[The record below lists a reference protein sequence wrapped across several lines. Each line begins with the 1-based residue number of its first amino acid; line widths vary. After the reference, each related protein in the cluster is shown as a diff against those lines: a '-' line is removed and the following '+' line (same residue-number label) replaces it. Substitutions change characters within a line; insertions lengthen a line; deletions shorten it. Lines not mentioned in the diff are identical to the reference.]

1 MNSNQPF
8 SNQQEKWNDQE
19 TPRAG
24 LGSHDGAMADP
35 ELEPVLRDFRSSV
48 YAWSEAVYQRPR
60 LVEAAPR
67 RTAWRKAAAWALGS
81 VLMAGGVGGGLLEYQ
96 HRQEQ
101 VRIAALRE
109 AEHQRQLQLEKARQ
123 AEEEL
128 ARVDSDI
135 AREVPDALEPLAQL
149 MSADDSQ

>member
-8 SNQQEKWNDQE
+8 SNQHGGWNDRE
-19 TPRAG
+19 TPRG
-24 LGSHDGAMADP
+24 ERGSHDGAMADP

-48 YAWSEAVYQRPR
+48 HAWSEAVYQRPR
-60 LVEAAPR
+60 LVEVAPR

-81 VLMAGGVGGGLLEYQ
+81 VLMAGGVRGGLLEYQ

-101 VRIAALRE
+101 ARIAAARE
-109 AEHQRQLQLEKARQ
+109 AEHQRQLQQEKARQ